1 MFYSL
6 LCCLL
11 TPSTLHY
18 LVLGGCLVYF
28 ILFMYMKCK
37 DIVICKK
44 SKNLKFEIITLGIF
58 RWILKAT
65 ATFEMSTPEFVKVKK
80 IHAKPQK
87 MKLGMK
93 ILIILEVFE

>member
-1 MFYSL
+1 
-6 LCCLL
+6 
-11 TPSTLHY
+11 
-18 LVLGGCLVYF
+18 
-28 ILFMYMKCK
+28 MYMKCK

-80 IHAKPQK
+80 NSCKTPKNEAWNENTYHF
-87 MKLGMK
+87 GS
-93 ILIILEVFE
+93 F